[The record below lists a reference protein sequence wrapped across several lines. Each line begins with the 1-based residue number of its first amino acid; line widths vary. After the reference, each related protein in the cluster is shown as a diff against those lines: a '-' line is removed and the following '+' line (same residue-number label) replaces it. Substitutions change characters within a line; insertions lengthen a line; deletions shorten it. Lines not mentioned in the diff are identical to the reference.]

1 MADKESISPYLR
13 SYPLKFDDLEEMDI
27 SYGEEFLKTHNVT
40 THKSTATITTD
51 VRLQK
56 LYHTIMKESI
66 SEGASDIQIADWGD
80 YGLVRLRIGSK
91 MQPYRVIDKNAVES
105 LTLVFRDKAEIN
117 PEKIRSSDIE
127 GTIAYKFK
135 HNDGSEQ
142 VFDTRLAFSPTIRG
156 SMVSIRILYPTRLD
170 KTIDELG
177 LSDKVSHAYK
187 QAIKSDEGLII
198 LTGSTGSG
206 KALNIETPIPLYNK
220 GFKRMGDLEV
230 EDIILDSS
238 FKPTKVLEIFEHEDN
253 PCFKITFSDGTEVI
267 ADEEHLWGVYDSN
280 NDYSV
285 KTTFDIFNHLE
296 VVSLNKSDYAVK
308 LTDVPN
314 DLKNVETTRFIVG
327 CEPVPS
333 VKTRCITVDSPSHLF
348 LCTESYIPT
357 HNTTTQMTGI
367 KQILVNSE
375 FTSNIMTIE
384 NPVEYRL
391 EGVVQSSVNTIHGYT
406 FPVALQTILRQDPDV
421 ILVGEINDKVTA
433 QTAIRAATSGH
444 LVFTTVHANNVLEVS
459 NALRQLEVSDIDMG
473 NALRIIIY
481 QTLKDKLCPYCREQ
495 SFVNM
500 EQKKWMDSKLLGQPE
515 QATYY
520 KAHEG
525 GCEHC
530 KHKGVLGR
538 VMLTEMV
545 EANFVYRI
553 IKDKHG
559 TNIDAMKHELLN
571 TEGASFYPLEY
582 DVYRHLQEG
591 NISFEDAVSMVGK

>member
-1 MADKESISPYLR
+1 MADIESISPYLR
-13 SYPLKFDDLEEMDI
+13 RYPLKFDDLEEMDI
-27 SYGEEFLKTHNVT
+27 PYGEEYLRTHNVT
-40 THKSTATITTD
+40 LHKSQSTIITD
-51 VRLQK
+51 TRLQK
-56 LYHTIMKESI
+56 LYNTIMRESI
-66 SEGASDIQIADWGD
+66 SEGASDIQIADWGE

-105 LTLVFRDKAEIN
+105 LILVFRDKAEIN
-117 PEKIRSSDIE
+117 PEKIRNSDIE
-127 GTIAYKFK
+127 GTIAYSYKN
-135 HNDGSEQ
+135 NDGSEQ

-156 SMVSIRILYPTRLD
+156 SMASIRILYPTRLD

-187 QAIKSDEGLII
+187 QAIKSDEGLIV

-206 KALNIETPIPLYNK
+206 KAVSVETQIPLYKK
-220 GFKRMGDLEV
+220 GFKRMGDLEIG
-230 EDIILDSS
+230 DIILDDH
-238 FKPTKVLEIFEHEDN
+238 FKETKVLEIFDHKDN
-253 PCFKITFSDGTEVI
+253 PCFKVSFSDGTEVI
-267 ADEEHLWGVYDSN
+267 SDEEHLWGVYDSKEN
-280 NDYSV
+280 YSV
-285 KTTFDIFNHLE
+285 KTTFDIFNKLSILE
-296 VVSLNKSDYAVK
+296 NNTSGYAVK
-308 LTDVPN
+308 IYDVPN
-314 DLKNVETTRFIVG
+314 DLKYLELTRYIIG
-327 CEPVPS
+327 CEPVES
-333 VKTRCITVDSPSHLF
+333 VPTRCITVDSESHLF

-367 KQILVNSE
+367 KQILVDTE

-421 ILVGEINDKVTA
+421 ILVGEINDKTTA

-459 NALRQLEVSDIDMG
+459 NALRQLEVSDIDLG

-495 SFVNM
+495 TFVNM

-515 QATYY
+515 QATYF

-530 KHKGVLGR
+530 SHKGVKGR

-545 EANFVYRI
+545 ESNFVYRI